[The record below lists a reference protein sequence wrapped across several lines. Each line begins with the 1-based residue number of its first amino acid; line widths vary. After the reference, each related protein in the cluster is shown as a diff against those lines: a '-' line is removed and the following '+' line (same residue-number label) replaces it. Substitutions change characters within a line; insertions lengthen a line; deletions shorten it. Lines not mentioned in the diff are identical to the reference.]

1 MLQKFFRKMDQNDSL
16 ILIVR
21 SSQLVQDLHDY
32 CAYKSIFLQ
41 VNGLDLHNEELIF
54 LLRLRR
60 LGLFVMRQSIHI
72 LDCFLLCYT
81 WDGTSSFRPT
91 SVSSKYLVITTM
103 TPYSLLISTLSINA
117 LIRNSPKPPSRN
129 FDTSVTISISSTG
142 PIRFLISSNR
152 NLIP

>member
-1 MLQKFFRKMDQNDSL
+1 MLQKFFRKMDQNDPL

-32 CAYKSIFLQ
+32 CDYKSIFLQ

-72 LDCFLLCYT
+72 LDCFLLRYA
-81 WDGTSSFRPT
+81 WYGTSSFRPP
-91 SVSSKYLVITTM
+91 SVSSTYFVLTHM
-103 TPYSLLISTLSINA
+103 PPYSLLIPALSINA
-117 LIRNSPKPPSRN
+117 LPTNSPKPPSRN
-129 FDTSVTISISSTG
+129 FHTSVPISISPTA
-142 PIRFLISSNR
+142 P
-152 NLIP
+152 